1 MSSLFGKFR
10 TGLREHGVGYVG
22 AVLGN
27 ELRNPRRPATLALRR
42 ALIALRAPF
51 HRRRG
56 QAQNAWSRDCLQFV
70 FDLSAA
76 PITFDF
82 ASYLAAA
89 ELERRRRKLAGLTVL
104 IVPAADGGLR
114 REQGSLA
121 LFDEEARRFR
131 LRHILLP
138 ILSLLPSV
146 RGYAVCGNRDQA
158 AELLTDDE
166 SRLYPSDYRLYQPR
180 QPHKRVVH
188 DLHRGGEPVWPMFQA
203 TPRAREFVAQFL
215 ADRAGKRRP
224 IVITLRSSPHSPQ
237 RNSHVEAW
245 LRFASELDQSVYS
258 PIFVLDTE
266 AAMSPRAPGLAE
278 HAICEAAS
286 WDLEV
291 RMALAEAA
299 WLNMAQMHGPM
310 ELCWYNERAR
320 YIVFLEVGTAPEN
333 MPGYLAENGHDV
345 GVDFSFAAPGQHIVW
360 LPDLYDNITE
370 AFARLAPAIGASP
383 PNMKS

>member
-1 MSSLFGKFR
+1 MSSLFGKLR
-10 TGLREHGVGYVG
+10 AGLRDQGVSYIGT
-22 AVLGN
+22 ALGN
-27 ELRNPRRPATLALRR
+27 ELRNPRRPLTGLLRS
-42 ALIALRAPF
+42 ALIAVRAPF
-51 HRRRG
+51 HRGRG
-56 QAQNAWSRDCLQFV
+56 EKGEWSRDCLKFV

-89 ELERRRRKLAGLTVL
+89 ELERRRRNLAGLAVL

-114 REQGSLA
+114 RERGSLA

-138 ILSLLPSV
+138 LLALLPSV
-146 RGYAVCGNRDQA
+146 RGYAVCVSREQA
-158 AELLTDDE
+158 ADILAGDE
-166 SRLYPSDYRLYQPR
+166 TGVYPPDYRLYQPR

-188 DLHRGGEPVWPMFQA
+188 DLYRAGVPMWPMFQA

-215 ADRAGKRRP
+215 SERAAGRRT

-237 RNSHVEAW
+237 RNSHVEDW
-245 LRFASELDQSVYS
+245 LRFARQLDPSLYL

-266 AAMSPRAPGLAE
+266 AAMSPRPPGLTD
-278 HAICEAAS
+278 HLICEAAS
-286 WDLEV
+286 WDVEV
-291 RMALAEAA
+291 RMALSEAA

-333 MPGYLAENGHDV
+333 MPAYLVENGHDI
-345 GVDFSFAAPGQHIVW
+345 GVDFPFAAPGQHIVW
-360 LPDLYDNITE
+360 KPDIYDNIAE
-370 AFARLAPAIGASP
+370 AFTRLAPGVGVSAPS
-383 PNMKS
+383 